1 MKFFIAK
8 LKPNDMR
15 IISILLMSSL
25 LALSCG
31 RTLKDGEYTLTVLS
45 TNDVHGT
52 WFDSTYVDGRTRPA
66 LTAVKYYI
74 DSVRT
79 ANGAENVLLL
89 DAGDCL
95 QGDNAPYFFNYVDTL
110 TPHLFPRLMDYMGY
124 DAVAVGNHDIET
136 GHAVYDRVAE
146 DLKKNGVDFLAANA
160 IRNDNGKPYFT
171 PYKVVRKAGL
181 KVAILGYTNANMKAW
196 LTEELWSG
204 MHFVPIVDVIQADVD
219 KIRAKEHPDVMV
231 VVMHS
236 GTGSGDG
243 TVLESEGL
251 DAFRLV
257 KGVDFVLASHDHRP
271 YVETADA
278 SAFLNSGSHS
288 RNVAEG
294 KLHVTVKDHQIVSK
308 TYEADLIPVKASMAD
323 PVMRAHFQKDYEA
336 VKAFTLKEV
345 GILNTDLWTRDA
357 YRGMSDYMNLIHTLS
372 LSCKPAEISF
382 GAPLTY
388 NGHVGSGVLRYNDLF
403 TIYPFEN
410 QLFVVGMTG
419 EEIKNYLEIS
429 YDKWINTIA
438 KADDHILKI
447 RQNDD
452 PRTQQRG
459 WSFINRSYNFDSAA
473 GISYTV
479 DVTKPFGERILI
491 SGMADGSAFELE
503 RKYNVA
509 MTSYRAS
516 GGGGLLQEAGIDTD
530 RIDDRTVARYPE
542 IRNILYDYLMENGSI
557 DPEVIG
563 NPKVIGA
570 WKFVPEKIAGP
581 AMEQDMALLFR
592 R

>member
-1 MKFFIAK
+1 M
-8 LKPNDMR
+8 
-15 IISILLMSSL
+15 
-25 LALSCG
+25 
-31 RTLKDGEYTLTVLS
+31 
-45 TNDVHGT
+45 
-52 WFDSTYVDGRTRPA
+52 DGRTRPA

-410 QLFVVGMTG
+410 QLFVVEMTG

>member
-1 MKFFIAK
+1 MIMTLRNYFLAACA
-8 LKPNDMR
+8 
-15 IISILLMSSL
+15 L

-31 RTLKDGEYTLTVLS
+31 RTLKDGDYTLTILS

-52 WFDSTYVDGRTRPA
+52 WFDSTYVDARTRPA
-66 LTAVKYYI
+66 LTAVKYYV

-95 QGDNAPYFFNYVDTL
+95 QGDNAPYYFNYVDTE
-110 TPHLFPRLMDYMGY
+110 TPHLFPRLMEYMGY

-136 GHAVYDRVAE
+136 GHAVYDRVAA
-146 DLKKNGVDFLAANA
+146 DLKKKGVDFLAANA

-171 PYKVVRKAGL
+171 PYKVVKRAGL

-219 KIRAKEHPDVMV
+219 RIKAKEHPHVMV

-236 GTGSGDG
+236 GTGEGDG
-243 TVLESEGL
+243 SMLESEGL
-251 DAFRLV
+251 DAFHLV
-257 KGVDFVLASHDHRP
+257 KGVDFMLASHDHRP
-271 YVETADA
+271 FVEAND
-278 SAFLNSGSHS
+278 SCGFLNSGSHS
-288 RNVAEG
+288 RNIAEG
-294 KLHVTVKDHQIVSK
+294 KLHLTVKGRKIVSR
-308 TYEADLIPVKASMAD
+308 TYEAGLIPVRAEKAD
-323 PVMRAHFQKDYEA
+323 PEMKAHFHSDYEA
-336 VKAFTLKEV
+336 VKAFTLREV

-372 LSCKPAEISF
+372 LGCKPAEISF
-382 GAPLTY
+382 GAPLTF
-388 NGHVGSGVLRYNDLF
+388 NGHVQSGIIRYNDLF

-410 QLFVVGMTG
+410 QLFVVKMKG
-419 EEIKNYLEIS
+419 EEIQLYLEHS

-438 KADDHILKI
+438 KADDRLLKI
-447 RQNDD
+447 EARDD
-452 PRTQQRG
+452 ARTQQQR
-459 WSFINRSYNFDSAA
+459 WSFVNRSYNFDSAA
-473 GISYTV
+473 GVNYTV
-479 DVTKPFGERILI
+479 DVTKPFGQRISI
-491 SGMADGSAFELE
+491 TSMADGSAFDPQRE
-503 RKYNVA
+503 YNVA

-516 GGGGLLQEAGIDTD
+516 GGGNLMKETGIDTD
-530 RIDDRTVARYPE
+530 RIDDRVVARYPE

-563 NPKVIGA
+563 DPSVIGQ
-570 WKFVPEKIAGP
+570 WKFVPEQLAET
-581 AMEQDMALLFR
+581 AMERDMNLLFK
-592 R
+592 

>member
-1 MKFFIAK
+1 MMKIRH
-8 LKPNDMR
+8 L
-15 IISILLMSSL
+15 L
-25 LALSCG
+25 LAACAILAFSCG

-95 QGDNAPYFFNYVDTL
+95 QGDNAPYFFNYVDTV
-110 TPHLFPRLMDYMGY
+110 TPHLFPRLMAYMGY

-136 GHAVYDRVAE
+136 GHAVYDRVAA
-146 DLKKNGVDFLAANA
+146 DLKRNGVDFLAANA
-160 IRNDNGKPYFT
+160 IRNDDGKPYFT

-219 KIRAKEHPDVMV
+219 RIRAKEHPDVMV

-243 TVLESEGL
+243 AVLESEGL

-271 YVETADA
+271 YVETGDA

-294 KLHVTVKDHQIVSK
+294 KLHVTVKNHKIVSK
-308 TYEADLIPVKASMAD
+308 TYGADLIPVKASKAD
-323 PVMRAHFQKDYEA
+323 ADMRAHFQKDYEA

-372 LSCKPAEISF
+372 LGCEPAEISF

-388 NGHVGSGVLRYNDLF
+388 NGHVKPGILKYNDLF

-410 QLFVVGMTG
+410 QLFVVSMTG
-419 EEIKNYLEIS
+419 EEIKGYLEIS
-429 YDKWINTIA
+429 YDKWINTIV
-438 KADDHILKI
+438 KADDHLLKI

-570 WKFVPEKIAGP
+570 WKFVPEKVAGP
-581 AMEQDMALLFR
+581 AMERDMALLFR

>member
-1 MKFFIAK
+1 MKT
-8 LKPNDMR
+8 R
-15 IISILLMSSL
+15 HLLLSACAL

-95 QGDNAPYFFNYVDTL
+95 QGDNAPYFFNYVDTV
-110 TPHLFPRLMDYMGY
+110 TPHLFPRLMAYMGY

-136 GHAVYDRVAE
+136 GHAVYDRVAA
-146 DLKKNGVDFLAANA
+146 DLKRNGVDFLAANA
-160 IRNDNGKPYFT
+160 IRNDDGKPYFT

-219 KIRAKEHPDVMV
+219 RIRAKEHPDVMV

-271 YVETADA
+271 YVETGDA

-294 KLHVTVKDHQIVSK
+294 KLHVTVKGHQIVSK
-308 TYEADLIPVKASMAD
+308 TYGADLIPVKASKAD
-323 PVMRAHFQKDYEA
+323 ADMRAHFQKDYEA

-372 LSCKPAEISF
+372 LGCKPAEISF

-388 NGHVGSGVLRYNDLF
+388 TGHVKPGILKFNDLF

-410 QLFVVGMTG
+410 QLFVVSMTG
-419 EEIKNYLEIS
+419 EEIKGYLEIS

-438 KADDHILKI
+438 KADDHLLKI

-473 GISYTV
+473 GINYTV

-516 GGGGLLQEAGIDTD
+516 GGGGLLREAGIDTD

-542 IRNILYDYLMENGSI
+542 IRNILYDYLLENGSI

-563 NPKVIGA
+563 DPKVIGE
-570 WKFVPEKIAGP
+570 WKFVPENLVKP
-581 AMEQDMALLFR
+581 AMEKDMALLFR